1 MAVIVASS
9 ELSELAVACDR
20 FLILADGVI
29 CEDVSRD
36 DIIAENPEGADMV
49 PFIQRVL
56 EEKIQAANRNL
67 KTEGFSEKQ

>member
-1 MAVIVASS
+1 MAVLVASS

-36 DIIAENPEGADMV
+36 DIAAENPSGVNLV

-56 EEKIQAANRNL
+56 EEKIQDANRTL
-67 KTEGFSEKQ
+67 KTESFGEKQ